1 MPPPNDGL
9 NEMDKPTPDPTI
21 LTTEQLLREVD
32 RVKELTD
39 SKIDGTIAV
48 FAEKFISVGKQ
59 FDLVEQ
65 QRVEQK
71 SDTKAAVDAALT
83 AQKEAVKE
91 QTIASERAIA
101 KSEASTAKQIEQLGA
116 TFSTAISGVTDVLQ
130 DLKDRITRIESVK
143 QGGREAYA
151 ALYAGAG
158 FLVSLIVI
166 VGVLAATGAFT
177 R

>member
-1 MPPPNDGL
+1 MPESGGM
-9 NEMDKPTPDPTI
+9 EKPTPDPTI

-39 SKIDGTIAV
+39 SKIDGTVAL
-48 FAEKFISVGKQ
+48 FAERFLSVDRQLG
-59 FDLVEQ
+59 LVEQ

-91 QTIASERAIA
+91 QTTASERAIA
-101 KSEASTAKQIEQLGA
+101 KSEAATTKQLEQLSA
-116 TFSTAISGVTDVLQ
+116 TFSTAIGGVTDSVQ
-130 DLKDRITRIESVK
+130 DLKDRITRIESMK
-143 QGGREAYA
+143 QGGKEAYA
-151 ALYAGAG
+151 AIYAFAG
-158 FLVSLIVI
+158 FAVSAIVI

-177 R
+177 K